1 MQPFTWGSET
11 SWDMADTVSG
21 DLTHFTLTPTTR
33 VGCAESVSGKLFD
46 LHITKQNPQD
56 YWQAGLPGAD
66 IHWVMQQNANGDFQA
81 VASLVTWADG
91 VNSGI
96 PHTIDYIWDAYN
108 YRGTEASNSYLV
120 LPRNYTKPVTRYGGA
135 VWWTSDQL
143 TSGCL
148 QNVGT
153 LGPDTPWTSYVVLM
167 SNVSTKF
174 YSGPALANEQYEGC
188 APWVIE
194 GCNAAHEIWYFAP
207 NVGLV
212 EIDAVWEGVTIK
224 RIN

>member
-91 VNSGI
+91 VKSGI

-108 YRGTEASNSYLV
+108 YRGLRQVIHTWCCQETTPSQLRATAA
-120 LPRNYTKPVTRYGGA
+120 PCGGH
-135 VWWTSDQL
+135 
-143 TSGCL
+143 
-148 QNVGT
+148 
-153 LGPDTPWTSYVVLM
+153 P
-167 SNVSTKF
+167 
-174 YSGPALANEQYEGC
+174 
-188 APWVIE
+188 
-194 GCNAAHEIWYFAP
+194 
-207 NVGLV
+207 
-212 EIDAVWEGVTIK
+212 
-224 RIN
+224 IN